1 MYSSNG
7 DLCSLSLIVKDS
19 SGNEISFTYYLSTNQ
34 ITVPSGGTYTFKW
47 YVYGYRLAVSEEG
60 TFTAVDCSE
69 SVFDTVE
76 PVVVITGDV
85 VQIPTLSDTL
95 NCPKLL

>member
-19 SGNEISFTYYLSTNQ
+19 SGNEISFTYDLSTNQ
-34 ITVPSGGTYTFKW
+34 ITVPYGGTYTFKW